1 MVSFGNK
8 RGDNMTIKTDL
19 IKGHI
24 CDIIRSE
31 LVDFEIDEEKIV
43 NSKAIEILTEIQEI
57 LKISGDSDFDTV
69 EKLVGVFEKYK
80 LDTGGCHDF

>member
-1 MVSFGNK
+1 
-8 RGDNMTIKTDL
+8 MTIKTDI

-31 LVDFEIDEEKIV
+31 LVDFEIDEENIV

-57 LKISGDSDFDTV
+57 LKSSDDSDFDTV
-69 EKLVGVFEKYK
+69 EKIVCVFEKYN
-80 LDTGGCHDF
+80 LDAGGCHDF